1 MSEVEP
7 ATSWGDISVAD
18 LLKRDKGRNVW
29 QARLDIPARVQH
41 AFLNAKGQPKRTL
54 VKSLG
59 TADKVEA
66 KKRAALVIS
75 RWRRLFEKAGLG
87 DDPLREEAERW
98 RAWLASTS
106 TGDEDDITPTLL
118 GERAEEIEQR
128 HGEKAA
134 QLFHRAATGQA
145 VFLDAVADRWL
156 AWRAYPPRAEQA
168 HRYHLK
174 LLMERH
180 QEVGQVDPKGGQPV
194 RGRSHTGS
202 GCVDHRQRPPSYT
215 QLEVDET

>member
-1 MSEVEP
+1 
-7 ATSWGDISVAD
+7 VAD

-41 AFLNAKGQPKRTL
+41 AFLNGKGQPKRTL

-106 TGDEDDITPTLL
+106 TGDEDDTTPTLL
-118 GERAEEIEQR
+118 SERAEEIERQ
-128 HGEKAA
+128 HGEKTA
-134 QLFHRAATGQA
+134 QLFYRAATGKQSSST
-145 VFLDAVADRWL
+145 
-156 AWRAYPPRAEQA
+156 P
-168 HRYHLK
+168 
-174 LLMERH
+174 
-180 QEVGQVDPKGGQPV
+180 
-194 RGRSHTGS
+194 
-202 GCVDHRQRPPSYT
+202 
-215 QLEVDET
+215 